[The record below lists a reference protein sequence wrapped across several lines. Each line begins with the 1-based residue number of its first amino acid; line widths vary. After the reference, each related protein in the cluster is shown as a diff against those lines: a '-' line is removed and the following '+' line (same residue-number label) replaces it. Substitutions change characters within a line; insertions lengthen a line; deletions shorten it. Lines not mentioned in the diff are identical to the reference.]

1 MGIGTNK
8 SSIPSET
15 SDHYERSEG
24 SAGAVIKTVAPGSP
38 ADEAGIVSGERLV
51 RIEGED
57 LRDIIDWMWYAD
69 GTEAELD
76 VEDAAGTVREVTLS
90 RDLGQDWGIEFE
102 DILFDGIRRCH
113 NACAFCFMNQLPQGM
128 REALYLKDDDFR
140 LSFLQGNFITLTN
153 LTQDDVDRIIEQ
165 HISPLYVSF
174 HASNAQVRETLIGKN
189 AQKGLDNFVTL
200 AKAGIDMNVQIVL
213 VPGVNDGAILDE
225 TLEWLKTFKTH
236 IPSVGIVPV
245 AYTKHTK
252 AIAGREPKSYNS
264 QLAAARVIEQ
274 VQHYQFEERAERETT
289 WVYLADEFYIYAQ
302 APFPMSDWYDG
313 FPQYE
318 NGIGIVWS
326 FVEEIKEN
334 LDRYQVAVGK
344 IVLGSDAATVVV
356 GELATDTMIGAL
368 SALDAGGR
376 VRLLPVRNY
385 FFGGNVSVTGLLTG
399 VDLVNAIRYDSDRLE
414 RPTTY
419 LIPDIIFNADGLT
432 LDGYTA
438 DQIREDC
445 GANIIF
451 HETTAEA
458 LIECFANLK
467 EQ

>member
-1 MGIGTNK
+1 MGI
-8 SSIPSET
+8 ET
-15 SDHYERSEG
+15 DNSLLPTDNSDRYERSEG
-24 SAGAVIKTVAPGSP
+24 RPGAVLKTVAPGSP
-38 ADEAGIVSGERLV
+38 ADEAGLVPGERIV
-51 RIEGED
+51 RIEGEE

-69 GTEAELD
+69 DTEAEID
-76 VEDAAGTVREVTLS
+76 VEDSGKTVREVTLS

-113 NACAFCFMNQLPQGM
+113 NACTFCFMNQLPQGM
-128 REALYLKDDDFR
+128 RDSLYLKDDDFR
-140 LSFLQGNFITLTN
+140 LSFLQGNFVTLTN
-153 LTQDDVDRIIEQ
+153 LSDADVDRIVEQ
-165 HISPLYVSF
+165 HISPLYVSL
-174 HASNAQVRETLIGKN
+174 HASNPQVRETLIGKN
-189 AQKGLDNFVTL
+189 AQRGLDNFVVL

-213 VPGVNDGAILDE
+213 VPEVNDGAILDE
-225 TLEWLKTFKTH
+225 TLRWLKTFKDH
-236 IPSVGIVPV
+236 VPSVGIVPV
-245 AYTKHTK
+245 AYTNQTK
-252 AIAGREPKSYNS
+252 EIAGREPKSYNS

-302 APFPMSDWYDG
+302 APFPKSEWYDE

-326 FVEEIKEN
+326 FVDEIKEN
-334 LDRYQVAVGK
+334 LARYQVAVGK
-344 IVLGSDAATVVV
+344 IGLGSDAATVVV
-356 GELATDTMIGAL
+356 GELASETLIGAL

-399 VDLVNAIRYDSDRLE
+399 IDLVTTIRYDSDRLE

-419 LIPDIIFNADGLT
+419 LIPDIILNACGLT
-432 LDGYTA
+432 LDGYTPE
-438 DQIREDC
+438 QIREDC
-445 GANIIF
+445 GANIVF
-451 HETTAEA
+451 HETTVEA